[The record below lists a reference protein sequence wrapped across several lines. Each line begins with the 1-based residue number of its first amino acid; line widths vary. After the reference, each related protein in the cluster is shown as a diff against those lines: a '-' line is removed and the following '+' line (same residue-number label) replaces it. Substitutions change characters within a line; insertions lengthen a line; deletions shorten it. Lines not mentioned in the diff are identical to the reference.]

1 MKYIKLVFIILLLSG
16 CSIHKENKELDI
28 DIENIIEEKEEYIDD
43 NPIKLGIFPANGN
56 YHGKEVIIDEYY
68 APFNSGEDIGSFEVF
83 LTGDTTV
90 DGNNFKDTWNKY
102 YNNYLDIDKYKVGFN
117 ITYTLKDGEEDGSN
131 FLEPDNY
138 RYGDYFYVY
147 LYDDVNAPDG
157 FYSHLE
163 EMEDNTI
170 LSSIKIYAT
179 DNISDI
185 EYITLTAFTYDEDD
199 MDENNN
205 YRGISKYQIKI
216 KRK

>member
-28 DIENIIEEKEEYIDD
+28 DIENIIEEKEEYMDD

-83 LTGDTTV
+83 LTGETTV

-117 ITYTLKDGEEDGSN
+117 ITYTLNDGEEVGSN